1 MNKDKLNIKVKCK
14 KMTTNVIF
22 YSRYSNYCI
31 KCISFRDKAIEACSR
46 GMTDHE
52 SGESEGSDEK

>member
-1 MNKDKLNIKVKCK
+1 MNKDKLNIKFKCK
-14 KMTTNVIF
+14 NMTTNVIF
-22 YSRYSNYCI
+22 YSRSSNYCI
-31 KCISFRDKAIEACSR
+31 KCICLGDKAIEACSR